1 MKHPIIKYP
10 YLLLSAQIESLLK
23 VPGVEVL
30 LNDWHKKPQK
40 LGKYGDIFD
49 GDVCHIKLR
58 APNGTLFFFKSTS
71 QDEWTS
77 RGTSDRCQ
85 SWDRLVRMTH
95 TSLPTNAT
103 WP

>member
-10 YLLLSAQIESLLK
+10 YLPLSAQIESLLK

-30 LNDWHKKPQK
+30 LDDWRKKPQK

-58 APNGTLFFFKSTS
+58 APNGTLFFF
-71 QDEWTS
+71 QIYLM
-77 RGTSDRCQ
+77 R
-85 SWDRLVRMTH
+85 
-95 TSLPTNAT
+95 
-103 WP
+103 